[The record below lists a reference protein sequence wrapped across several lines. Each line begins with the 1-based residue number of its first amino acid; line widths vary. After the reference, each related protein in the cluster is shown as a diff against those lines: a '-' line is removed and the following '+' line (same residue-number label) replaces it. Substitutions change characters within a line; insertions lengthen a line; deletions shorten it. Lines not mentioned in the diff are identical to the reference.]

1 MTGGRLRLHPVTGA
15 LAIAFLATACGGA
28 GTTIVPAPQPTAP
41 QPTALQVSFIGE
53 GKATSNGISLPARD
67 LWNWSLSATPDCL
80 VTAVLDSTKTQKLG
94 YTPGADSG
102 GLFNLPAGT
111 YVVEVTDLHRYDSK
125 GAEIAGAETC
135 SWGVKMSSPQ

>member
-1 MTGGRLRLHPVTGA
+1 MTAGRLRVHSVTGA
-15 LAIAFLATACGGA
+15 LAIALLVAACGGA
-28 GTTIVPAPQPTAP
+28 GTTIVPAPQPTA
-41 QPTALQVSFIGE
+41 LQVSFIGE
-53 GKATSNGISLPARD
+53 GKAMSNAISLPARD
-67 LWNWSLSATPDCL
+67 LWNWSLSAAPDCL
-80 VTAVLDSTKTQKLG
+80 VTAVLDSTKTQRLG

-102 GLFNLPAGT
+102 GLFNLPTGT